1 MRSSGSGLIGLIGLI
16 GLMAGCAPEPEDT
29 GCAHD
34 PPLSWENFGHGIV
47 TRHCLGCHSAL
58 LPAEKREGAPVGIDF
73 DTYGDVLSRADRI
86 AARSTGEGASMPP
99 GGGPTEPERL
109 LLAEWLQCG
118 VAADRARLEEQE

>member
-1 MRSSGSGLIGLIGLI
+1 MRSSGRGQRGLIGLIGLI

-86 AARSTGEGASMPP
+86 AARSTAGHGHRVPP
-99 GGGPTEPERL
+99 RM
-109 LLAEWLQCG
+109 
-118 VAADRARLEEQE
+118 